1 MFGTPNLSQRKV
13 AKDCFQGGIS
23 AKTGTSDTFTPTP
36 FVFAFCLALVL
47 AFVLALVFA
56 LVLGDAFGWTFT
68 FRGIRINSEGRIA
81 PSSCA
86 DRMLLRICTITK
98 QNVAC
103 VQLSCYFW
111 TLFGRIYQP
120 IVIPL
125 WMRLDSESKK
135 GFVDLKRLKFELN
148 PRFQTTAS
156 VTIVTGKFGFAFL
169 LRM

>member
-1 MFGTPNLSQRKV
+1 MIGTPNLSQRKV

-23 AKTGTSDTFTPTP
+23 AKTWTSDTFTPTP

-56 LVLGDAFGWTFT
+56 LVLADAFGWTFT

-103 VQLSCYFW
+103 VQLSSYFW

-135 GFVDLKRLKFELN
+135 GLVDLKRLKFELN
-148 PRFQTTAS
+148 PRFQTTA
-156 VTIVTGKFGFAFL
+156 L
-169 LRM
+169 